1 MGKKTRFTIQMLL
14 AGLFVML
21 LTVFLMSNEY
31 VISEDDGSTG
41 QDAASGELEDGT
53 HTGTGEG
60 FGGPIEV
67 EVTIEG
73 GEITDVA
80 VLEHSE
86 SPDISDP
93 AFEEVPQAIVD
104 NDSANVDVASGATFS
119 SEGIMEA
126 VNNALSGT
134 SSDEIASTTF
144 GDGTHTG
151 TAEGAHGPVDV
162 EVTVTD
168 GEITDVTVIN
178 HNETEDIAEPAIEEV
193 TQAIVANNS
202 TDVDV
207 TSGATVTSNA
217 IMAAVDDAVAE
228 TDSEA
233 SEEAAVTSYE
243 DGTYQ
248 GTSEGH
254 NDPIELE
261 VTVENGEISDV
272 TILEHSESE
281 DISDPAIEEVPQ
293 AIVENNS
300 TDVDV
305 ASGATVT
312 SEAIMA
318 AVDNALED
326 AN

>member
-1 MGKKTRFTIQMLL
+1 MGRKTRFTIQMLV

-31 VISEDDGSTG
+31 VISEDD
-41 QDAASGELEDGT
+41 DAAGEDAVQGELVDGT

-67 EVTIEG
+67 EVTVEG

-93 AFEEVPQAIVD
+93 AFDQVPQAIVENNSTD
-104 NDSANVDVASGATFS
+104 VDVASGATFS

-126 VNNALSGT
+126 VNNALASDSGDSGESEEAADAT
-134 SSDEIASTTF
+134 YE
-144 GDGTHTG
+144 DGTHTG
-151 TAEGAHGPVDV
+151 TAEGRNGPVEV

-168 GEITDVTVIN
+168 GAIT
-178 HNETEDIAEPAIEEV
+178 
-193 TQAIVANNS
+193 
-202 TDVDV
+202 
-207 TSGATVTSNA
+207 
-217 IMAAVDDAVAE
+217 
-228 TDSEA
+228 
-233 SEEAAVTSYE
+233 
-243 DGTYQ
+243 
-248 GTSEGH
+248 
-254 NDPIELE
+254 
-261 VTVENGEISDV
+261 DV

-312 SEAIMA
+312 SEAIMN